1 MAELR
6 SVDPRTLQSNPNNPR
21 RTPVPPA
28 MDEQLVASIRAV
40 GIIQP
45 PCLILK
51 DDGLMIVVGNRRVKA
66 AIKADLP
73 LIDVLVCDADEAAD
87 AMRSVAENLIRASM
101 SSVDIWRAIERLEA
115 QSWNEQAIADA
126 LALPVR
132 TVRRLKL
139 LAHLHPAMLDVMAQ
153 GSMPNEEQLRT
164 IAAATAEEQAQ
175 VWKKH
180 KPRKGQTD
188 VAWYDVARALAKRRM
203 PASAAK
209 FGEDLAKA
217 YGIVWEDDLFAPPGE
232 DSRTTTNVE
241 GFFGAQQEWLQNNLP
256 PRSTLLTVDEF
267 GHGQLPKKAER
278 VWGKPGKGD
287 LVGHY
292 IDGRTG
298 DVQTIAYRLA
308 EPKKA
313 GRTPDG
319 GKAGASDDD
328 DAPVAKTRPAVTQKG
343 VAMIG
348 DLRTDAL
355 HQALADMPIEDDT
368 LFGML
373 ILAFGANNVTVD
385 SGSDLRGD
393 DRQAICRA
401 LTEGGVL
408 TGDRDL
414 LREAA
419 RKMLIGVLSC
429 RENRSHSG
437 PFARIAGEAI
447 GASLQLPNMA
457 TEEFLSC
464 LSRGALEAAAAAQ
477 GVNIAPR
484 AKDTRTRMVERF
496 QDGTWVFPGAL
507 FKLTAEDLREAETAE
522 RPHFAPDTR
531 ETAALAIWMIFP
543 RGWAT
548 RTMAVCLTSKP
559 ASRTPPNK
567 DPRPAPPR
575 GAGRIPQHAR
585 YRLPLSK
592 GAHRGLAVPQTPRG
606 SFRLAR
612 IR

>member
-6 SVDPRTLQSNPNNPR
+6 SVDPRTLQLNPNNPR
-21 RTPVPPA
+21 RTPVSPA
-28 MDEQLVASIRAV
+28 MDEQLVASIKAV

-45 PCLILK
+45 PSVTPK

-115 QSWNEQAIADA
+115 QGWNEQAIGDA

-139 LAHLHPAMLDVMAQ
+139 LAHLHPAMLDVMAL

-164 IAAATAEEQAQ
+164 IAAATREEQAQ

-180 KPRKGQTD
+180 KPKKGQTD
-188 VAWYDVARALAKRRM
+188 VAWYEVARALAKRRM

-209 FGEDLAKA
+209 FGDDLAKA

-256 PRSTLLTVDEF
+256 ERGTLLPVDEY
-267 GHGQLPKKAER
+267 GRCQLPKKAER
-278 VWGKPGKGD
+278 VHGKPTGGTKTATGTTTGAADGD
-287 LVGHY
+287 
-292 IDGRTG
+292 
-298 DVQTIAYRLA
+298 
-308 EPKKA
+308 E
-313 GRTPDG
+313 
-319 GKAGASDDD
+319 
-328 DAPVAKTRPAVTQKG
+328 DATAARTRPDVTQKG
-343 VAMIG
+343 LAMIG

-355 HQALADMPIEDDT
+355 HQALADTPIEDDT
-368 LFGML
+368 LLGML
-373 ILAFGANNVTVD
+373 ILAFGGENVTVD

-408 TGDRDL
+408 TADLDL
-414 LREAA
+414 LRQAA

-429 RENRSHSG
+429 RENRSQSG

-447 GASLQLPNMA
+447 GASLRLPNMA

-464 LSRGALEAAAAAQ
+464 LSRGALETVARAE

-484 AKDTRTRMVERF
+484 AKDTRARMVTRF
-496 QDGTWVFPGAL
+496 KDGAFVYPGAL
-507 FKLTAEDLREAETAE
+507 FPLTPEEQEAAE
-522 RPHFAPDTR
+522 RPRGRAGWVNPVTGEDSEGGENDSAEPEAGDEDDAGFER
-531 ETAALAIWMIFP
+531 EAA
-543 RGWAT
+543 
-548 RTMAVCLTSKP
+548 
-559 ASRTPPNK
+559 
-567 DPRPAPPR
+567 
-575 GAGRIPQHAR
+575 
-585 YRLPLSK
+585 
-592 GAHRGLAVPQTPRG
+592 
-606 SFRLAR
+606 
-612 IR
+612 

>member
-6 SVDPRTLQSNPNNPR
+6 SVDPRTLQPNPNNPR
-21 RTPVPPA
+21 HAPVPPA
-28 MDEQLVASIRAV
+28 MDEQLVASIKAV

-45 PCLILK
+45 PCVTPK

-66 AIKADLP
+66 SIKADLP

-115 QSWNEQAIADA
+115 QGWNEQAIGDA

-139 LAHLHPAMLDVMAQ
+139 LAHLHPAMLDVMAL
-153 GSMPNEEQLRT
+153 GSMPNEDQLRT
-164 IAAATAEEQAQ
+164 IAAATREEQAQ

-180 KPRKGQTD
+180 KPKKGQTD
-188 VAWYDVARALAKRRM
+188 VIWFEVARALTKRRM

-209 FGEDLAKA
+209 FGDDLAKA
-217 YGIVWEDDLFAPPGE
+217 YGIVWEDDLFAPSGE
-232 DSRTTTNVE
+232 DSRYTTNVE

-256 PRSTLLTVDEF
+256 ERGTLLPVNEY
-267 GHGQLPKKAER
+267 GQGQLPKKAER
-278 VWGKPGKGD
+278 VYSKPGKTD

-292 IDGRTG
+292 IDVRTG
-298 DVQTIAYRLA
+298 EVEAIAYRLPV
-308 EPKKA
+308 PKKA
-313 GRTPDG
+313 GKRADG
-319 GKAGASDDD
+319 ATSTTGATTGATGGGSDDED
-328 DAPVAKTRPAVTQKG
+328 MPTVRTRPDVTQKG

-355 HQALADMPIEDDT
+355 HQALADTPIEDDT
-368 LFGML
+368 LLGML
-373 ILAFGANNVTVD
+373 ILAFGGDNVTVD

-408 TGDRDL
+408 TADLDL
-414 LREAA
+414 LRQSA
-419 RKMLIGVLSC
+419 RKMLIGALSC
-429 RENRSHSG
+429 RENRSQSG

-447 GASLQLPNMA
+447 GASLRLPSMA

-464 LSRGALEAAAAAQ
+464 LSRGALETVTRAE

-484 AKDTRTRMVERF
+484 AKDTRARMVTRF
-496 QDGTWVFPGAL
+496 KDGTFVYPGAL
-507 FKLTAEDLREAETAE
+507 FRLTPEEQDAAE
-522 RPHFAPDTR
+522 RPRGRAGWVNPVTGEDSEGGEDDSAEPEAGDEGEADNTGFDNDDPAER
-531 ETAALAIWMIFP
+531 EAA
-543 RGWAT
+543 
-548 RTMAVCLTSKP
+548 
-559 ASRTPPNK
+559 
-567 DPRPAPPR
+567 
-575 GAGRIPQHAR
+575 
-585 YRLPLSK
+585 
-592 GAHRGLAVPQTPRG
+592 
-606 SFRLAR
+606 
-612 IR
+612 

>member
-1 MAELR
+1 
-6 SVDPRTLQSNPNNPR
+6 
-21 RTPVPPA
+21 
-28 MDEQLVASIRAV
+28 MDEQLVASIKAV

-45 PCLILK
+45 PSVTANEN
-51 DDGLMIVVGNRRVKA
+51 GLMIVVGNRRVKA

-73 LIDVLVCDADEAAD
+73 VIDVLVCDADEAAD

-115 QSWNEQAIADA
+115 QGWNEQAIGDA

-139 LAHLHPAMLDVMAQ
+139 LAHLHPAMLDTMAL
-153 GSMPNEEQLRT
+153 GSMPNEDQLRT
-164 IAAATAEEQAQ
+164 IAAASPEEQAQ

-180 KPRKGQTD
+180 KPKKGQTD
-188 VAWYDVARALAKRRM
+188 VAWYEVARALAKRRT

-209 FGEDLAKA
+209 FGDDLAKA
-217 YGIVWEDDLFAPPGE
+217 YGVVWEEDLFAPPGE

-256 PRSTLLTVDEF
+256 NRGTLLPVDEN
-267 GHGQLPKKAER
+267 GHHQLPKKAER
-278 VWGKPGKGD
+278 VWGKPGKAD

-292 IDGRTG
+292 IDVRTG
-298 DVQTIAYRLA
+298 DVETVVYRLA
-308 EPKKA
+308 KKA
-313 GRTPDG
+313 GAAANG
-319 GKAGASDDD
+319 AKGVAGATDDED
-328 DAPVAKTRPAVTQKG
+328 TTATRTRPDVTQKG

-355 HQALADMPIEDDT
+355 HQTLADMPIEDDT

-373 ILAFGANNVTVD
+373 ILAFGGDNVTVD

-408 TGDRDL
+408 TADRDL

-429 RENRSHSG
+429 RENRSQSG
-437 PFARIAGEAI
+437 IFARISGETI
-447 GASLQLPNMA
+447 GASLRLPNMA
-457 TEEFLSC
+457 TEDFLSC
-464 LSRGALEAAAAAQ
+464 LSRGALETVAKAG

-484 AKDTRTRMVERF
+484 AKDTRARMITRF
-496 QDGTWVFPGAL
+496 KDGTFHYPAAL
-507 FKLTAEDLREAETAE
+507 FQVTPEELAADRSHARSGNGWVSPLTGDDGEDGGAEVETSDEDGSDTDQPVREAA
-522 RPHFAPDTR
+522 
-531 ETAALAIWMIFP
+531 
-543 RGWAT
+543 
-548 RTMAVCLTSKP
+548 
-559 ASRTPPNK
+559 
-567 DPRPAPPR
+567 
-575 GAGRIPQHAR
+575 
-585 YRLPLSK
+585 
-592 GAHRGLAVPQTPRG
+592 
-606 SFRLAR
+606 
-612 IR
+612 